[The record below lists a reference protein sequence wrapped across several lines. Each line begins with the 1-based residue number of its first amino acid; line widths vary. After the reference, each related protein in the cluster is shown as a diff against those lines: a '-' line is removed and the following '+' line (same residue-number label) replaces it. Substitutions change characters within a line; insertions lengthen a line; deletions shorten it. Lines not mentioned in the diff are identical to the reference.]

1 MINLNLW
8 TTSYHWAKSQKEV
21 ICVQD
26 DILKQYFIPA
36 RDLESISQTD
46 LKKYRNKNW
55 TTFNQFKKSFD
66 IWCLE
71 VKNDSDWKMSTCT
84 CPAFLKN
91 YICKHIVGM
100 AIRLKIWKPPPS
112 AKALPI
118 GEKRKRGRPAKARR
132 ALIMQ

>member
-100 AIRLKIWKPPPS
+100 AIRLKLWKPPPS
-112 AKALPI
+112 AKAVYRLVRK
-118 GEKRKRGRPAKARR
+118 EKGDDQQKHDV
-132 ALIMQ
+132 L